1 MVFEK
6 IAQMIAEKIDCDVSE
21 ITPDTKF
28 ADLGIDSLD
37 VTELVMNMEDEFGV
51 EIPMDTSVTKVS
63 DLVAKIE
70 DKTNG

>member
-6 IAQMIAEKIDCDVSE
+6 IAQMIADKVDCDVSE

-28 ADLGIDSLD
+28 SDLGIDSLD
-37 VTELVMNMEDEFGV
+37 VTELVMNIEDEFQI
-51 EIPMDTSVTKVS
+51 EIPMDTSMAQVS

-70 DKTNG
+70 EKTNN